1 MRPSLKHEALIE
13 TRAPEPFGA
22 VARPV
27 GTYSHSI
34 VDGGLD
40 EMS

>member
-1 MRPSLKHEALIE
+1 MHYAGGLYSYNQR
-13 TRAPEPFGA
+13 
-22 VARPV
+22 VN
-27 GTYSHSI
+27 YSHSI